1 MSLILLVGNDPSLLP
16 ALQCVTCNSPFEV
29 QAVGTANEALSFI
42 EKHQPKIVLLENDLP
57 DRSGLDFLDEL
68 IKLDAQLPVIMFA
81 SEVSSEAA
89 IEAMKKGAFDYFT
102 LPVDEPRLEIVIKQ
116 AAKSR
121 RMMTRKVS
129 LDRLLKPDEKAD
141 EFIGSCEAMQ
151 DVFKEIG
158 RVAAQNVAVLIR
170 GESGTGK
177 ELVARAIYQHSDRA
191 EKPFLAVN
199 CAALSENLLESELF
213 GHEKGAFTG
222 ADQQRIGKF
231 EQCDGG
237 TIFLDEVGDMSPSLQ
252 GKVLRLLQQQEF
264 ERVGGR
270 ETIKTDVRIL
280 SATNRPLE
288 EMCREG
294 NYRDDLYYRLN
305 GFTINLP
312 PLRERGDDLQVLI
325 EHFLARIAGELDRE
339 LTGVAPKAKELLL
352 AYPWPG
358 NVRELQSLL
367 RKALLLTPGPVLL
380 ESSLPK
386 PLRGEDELAVEEE
399 TVLDS
404 SATDPSPT
412 DPSSTD
418 NVAPGTAEGLLGF
431 FEDRLAAG
439 TSDLYS
445 EVIDRVD
452 QELITFLLRHTDGNQ
467 SEAARIL
474 GITRGSLRNKIRS
487 LGIVINQV
495 VNVEEEPLVETVPAE

>member
-1 MSLILLVGNDPSLLP
+1 
-16 ALQCVTCNSPFEV
+16 
-29 QAVGTANEALSFI
+29 
-42 EKHQPKIVLLENDLP
+42 
-57 DRSGLDFLDEL
+57 
-68 IKLDAQLPVIMFA
+68 
-81 SEVSSEAA
+81 SSEIA
-89 IEAMKKGAFDYFT
+89 IEAMKKGAFDFLT
-102 LPVDEPRLEIVIKQ
+102 LPIDEPRLELVIED

-121 RMMTRKVS
+121 RMMTRKVA

-141 EFIGSCEAMQ
+141 EFVGSCEAMQ
-151 DVFKEIG
+151 NVFKEIG

-191 EKPFLAVN
+191 NKPFLAVN

-222 ADQQRIGKF
+222 ANEQRIGKF
-231 EQCDGG
+231 EQCNGG

-294 NYRDDLYYRLN
+294 DYRDDLYYRLN
-305 GFTINLP
+305 GFAINLP
-312 PLRERGDDLQVLI
+312 PLRERGDDLQILI
-325 EHFLARIAGELDRE
+325 EHFLARIAEELDKE
-339 LTGVAPKAKELLL
+339 LTGVAPKARELLL
-352 AYPWPG
+352 AYDWPG
-358 NVRELQSLL
+358 NVRELESLL
-367 RKALLLTPGPVLL
+367 RKAVLLTPGPVLL
-380 ESSLPK
+380 ETSLPE
-386 PLRGEDELAVEEE
+386 PILGEDAVALEERE
-399 TVLDS
+399 TRTSWPVEDAAINAETS
-404 SATDPSPT
+404 ISN
-412 DPSSTD
+412 ST
-418 NVAPGTAEGLLGF
+418 TAEGLLTF
-431 FEDRLAAG
+431 FQKRLAAG

-452 QELITFLLRHTDGNQ
+452 RELLTFLLRQTDGNQ

-487 LGIVINQV
+487 LGIVIDQV
-495 VNVEEEPLVETVPAE
+495 VKVEEEPAVDPVPAE